1 MAVVETLDIVL
12 GAKTQQADTALRD
25 SVNETRSVKR
35 EFDNLSSSMGSFEPI
50 TVAITSSIGDMLSSI
65 PGVSAGIQ
73 VFQATAA
80 AINAI
85 FSARQASAAA
95 KVEKSIEAVK
105 SKSTDAVKEIRVM
118 AKELERAADAAD
130 DIVDVDFTVI
140 SSGAPRLG
148 SRGMIPRSNA
158 TKNAMIPYQVGQGRS
173 AADQK
178 AYIDSIDQALLKTA
192 TYRSTWTAA
201 GSASRAATA
210 AGTLGALGVATGVGV
225 AIAGVAGLALAWG
238 QVNAQRIAIDELSD
252 SASKL
257 GMSFR
262 DLSTLRLSLAE
273 SSGMDPASIDS
284 AIQKMT
290 VGLSKAAT
298 DQSGDLFD
306 KLTASG
312 LNAGELLKMGPA
324 KAMEEIAAKTQLMQN
339 PTDQLI
345 LAYELFG
352 KQGAALVSSLRD
364 GPGALKEMA
373 DWADRTGMNLSN
385 AQAEQVGAA
394 NDAYGRLEMI
404 ATGAWRQI
412 AAEASPVLQ
421 VIYEQISEGV
431 ISFSGYLKYLP
442 DIIDNGA
449 YFAGVMY
456 DVYELSNLVQT
467 TLYNI
472 VTLNWSEVGKD
483 IESAFTF
490 DTGFKN
496 IEKIQ
501 KARDEAAEAAKKKE
515 ANLTEN
521 ESQFAA
527 YEAQKQAAKEAA
539 EAQKQAAKEQKQIED
554 EKRRAAQQAE
564 AAVKKRFDAVRQ
576 EIEIQKILGT
586 MSAKQA
592 QEREQEVRERVQL
605 HAELREHGMF
615 NFSQIDALTNAANEM
630 RKQNELRQQL
640 QSKAD
645 DINKQFNPAIQL
657 RETMAELDQ
666 LFQRGMI
673 DRATY
678 IRAAHDAGKKD
689 MPEYKGAVS
698 VQAKSVEAYKLLL
711 DRENA
716 NRNDQLALRRAAEAS
731 VSVQREML
739 VAIEAIES
747 VGAAR

>member
-1 MAVVETLDIVL
+1 MAVVETLDIML
-12 GAKTQQADTALRD
+12 GAKTQQADSALRD
-25 SVNETRSVKR
+25 SINNTKAVKR
-35 EFDNLSSSMGSFEPI
+35 EFDGLSSSMGVFEPI
-50 TVAITSSIGDMLSSI
+50 TVAITSSITDMISAI

-80 AINAI
+80 AVNAI
-85 FSARQASAAA
+85 FAARQVSAAA
-95 KVEKSIEAVK
+95 QVEKSIEAVK
-105 SKSTDAVKEIRVM
+105 KKSTDAVQEIRIM

-130 DIVDVDFTVI
+130 DIVDVDYTVI
-140 SSGAPRLG
+140 SSGAKRLSNKG
-148 SRGMIPRSNA
+148 NLDRPNALIRS
-158 TKNAMIPYQVGQGRS
+158 PVGKMRS
-173 AADQK
+173 PEMQQE
-178 AYIDSIDQALLKTA
+178 YIKHIDRSILERNSHAVSSWKETA
-192 TYRSTWTAA
+192 T
-201 GSASRAATA
+201 ASRAAL
-210 AGTLGALGVATGVGV
+210 GIGKVGALGLAAGVGV
-225 AIAGVAGLALAWG
+225 AVAAVGSLALAWR
-238 QVNAQRIAIDELSD
+238 QVNAQSVAIDEISD

-262 DLSTLRLSLAE
+262 DLSTLRFSLGE
-273 SSGMDPASIDS
+273 SSGLDAGSIDN

-290 VGLSKAAT
+290 IGLSSAASS
-298 DQSGDLFD
+298 QSGDLFD
-306 KLTASG
+306 KLTAAG

-324 KAMEEIAAKTQLMQN
+324 KAMEDIAAKTQMLQN
-339 PTDQLI
+339 PTDQLV

-352 KQGAALVSSLRD
+352 KQGAAIVSSLRE
-364 GPGALKEMA
+364 GPEAMREQA
-373 DWADRTGMNLSN
+373 AWAERTGMNLSN

-394 NDAYGRLEMI
+394 NDAWDRMTMV
-404 ATGAWRQI
+404 ATGAFRQI
-412 AAEASPVLQ
+412 AAEASPVLR
-421 VIYEQISEGV
+421 VIYEQIANGAV
-431 ISFSGYLKYLP
+431 TFSDYLKYLP
-442 DIIDNGA
+442 DIVDNTV
-449 YFAGVMY
+449 YFAGVLY
-456 DVYELSNLVQT
+456 DVYELSRLTQT

-490 DTGFKN
+490 DTGAKN
-496 IEKIQ
+496 LEKIQ
-501 KARDEAAEAAKKKE
+501 KAREEALESAGKKE
-515 ANLTEN
+515 ANRGDK

-673 DRATY
+673 NRATY
-678 IRAAHDAGKKD
+678 VRAAHDAGKKD

-711 DRENA
+711 DRENS
-716 NRNDQLALRRAAEAS
+716 NRNDQLALRRAVEAS
-731 VSVQREML
+731 VGVQREML
-739 VAIEAIES
+739 VAIEAIEP
-747 VGAAR
+747 VGSAR